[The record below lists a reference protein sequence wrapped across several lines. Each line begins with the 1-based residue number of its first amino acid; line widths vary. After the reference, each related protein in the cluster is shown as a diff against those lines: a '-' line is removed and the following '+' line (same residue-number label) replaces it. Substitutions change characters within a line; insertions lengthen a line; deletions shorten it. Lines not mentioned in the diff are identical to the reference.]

1 LTALSTYIP
10 QDRLRALARGETLPS
25 RTSGSALFVDISGF
39 TALTESLHQA
49 LGPRRG
55 AEELTRRI
63 EGVYSGLI
71 TQIELFGGNV
81 IGFAGD
87 SMLCWFD
94 DDLSLVADGELLGSY
109 IQPLA
114 AYRALACGVALQR
127 AMRAFANI
135 VLPDRSTTALTL
147 KVAIATGTAR
157 RFVVGDPK
165 IQLMDALAGTTV
177 ARTATA
183 EHLAQ
188 KGDVIIDEA
197 TANVLGDHVM
207 VQEWREDSVTRE
219 RFVVIAGLAQ
229 PIDPPVLMQ
238 LDTGYIVPEELYA
251 WVHAPL
257 VERDLAGQVS
267 FITEFRPCVVMF
279 VRFVGIDYDQDPA
292 GVQLDQFIGQLQTIA
307 VRHGGTLLQLTIG
320 DKGSYAYVN
329 FGIFSAHEDDTRR
342 AVSAAVELRQEA
354 QEWGFLQPLQ
364 IGITHGTLRVGA
376 YGGLTRKTFG
386 ALGDEVNLAARLM
399 TNAAPGEILLSSHV
413 HKAVEQYFVF
423 EPRPPVP
430 MKGKAEPVP
439 IFALTAERKQRAVRL
454 QEPNYALPMVG
465 RQAELQIIDNKL
477 DLTLADKSQVIG
489 IVAEAGMGKSRL
501 VAEVIRLAHKKGFV
515 GYGGACQSDAV
526 NTPYLAWKSIWSA
539 FFDIDPAAP
548 LKRQMRSVENLLEEY
563 APERLQAMPLLN
575 AVLDAAIPENEFTSS
590 LEPQHR
596 KSVLTALFEDCLRL
610 AAQDEPVLIVVEDVH
625 WIDALSHDLLE
636 DLSKALADCPLCFV
650 LAYRPPQITRLQA
663 PRLEALRQFTKI
675 ELHELNQAEAE
686 LAILAKLAQLYPAR
700 TGAVRTQL
708 VEKLMSRSQGNPF
721 FLEELLN
728 YLRDRGLDPRDPADL
743 ERIELPDSL
752 HALVLSRIDQL
763 SEREKTTLRVA
774 SIVGRLFR
782 AAWLTGYYPA
792 LGDVAHVKLDLDKLH
807 TLDIT
812 PLDSEPELAYL
823 FKHIVTHEVTYESLP
838 FGLRAQFHEQLA
850 RYLERQIA
858 DGAMLE
864 TALLDTLVFHY
875 TRSENKA
882 KQREYLRKAGEAAQ
896 RNFAND
902 AALEYYGQLLPLLRD
917 EREQIQIHLQRG
929 QVLELLGGFDEAEAD
944 YRAALEIAEQAQ
956 ADVDMKA
963 SAQYALG
970 KLYRLRGE
978 FPSALDWLSR
988 AREARRTMVDAA
1000 GLAQVLIETGF
1011 VLFRKGEYEQARE
1024 ALKDGLALAREVGD
1038 PLTTGKALNN
1048 LGAVAFAEGD
1058 FATARGLFEE
1068 SLALQREARNKAGI
1082 SSSLNN
1088 LGLVAQNQGDYTA
1101 ARALYQQS
1109 LALDREMGDKWGSAI
1124 TLGNLGAIAY
1134 FQGNYATAR
1143 ELHEE
1148 NLVLRRT
1155 MGDKYGIAVTIGDLG
1170 LVALSQ
1176 SDYDRARAFFEESL
1190 GFSREMGLKDILATV
1205 HINLGHVAYY
1215 LGDYAQARA
1224 LYEEGQALSKEM
1236 ASKSII
1242 ANALLA
1248 IGLVGIAEHSPEAR
1262 EKVLNSLRL
1271 RQEMGEQL
1279 PQTSSLIG
1287 LAALALQE
1295 GNARRAAQLLGAV
1308 DSALKILNA
1317 SVEGEILPFHT
1328 QTLAA
1333 VRERLGEPAFQSAWE
1348 EGSKWSLEE
1357 TVRNALQE

>member
-1 LTALSTYIP
+1 MFA
-10 QDRLRALARGETLPS
+10 
-25 RTSGSALFVDISGF
+25 DISGF

-49 LGPRRG
+49 LGSRRG
-55 AEELTRRI
+55 AEEMTRRI

-94 DDLSLVADGELLGSY
+94 ENLSLVADVESLDTSS
-109 IQPLA
+109 QPSA
-114 AYRALACGVALQR
+114 AYRALGCGVALQR

-135 VLPDRSTTALTL
+135 VLPDKSTTALTL

-157 RFVVGDPK
+157 RFVVGDPR
-165 IQLMDALAGTTV
+165 IQLMDALAGATV

-188 KGDVIIDEA
+188 KGDILMDEA
-197 TANVLGDHVM
+197 TANVLGDRVM
-207 VQEWREDSVTRE
+207 VREWREDSETRE
-219 RFVVIAGLAQ
+219 RFVVIAGLTQ
-229 PIDPPVLMQ
+229 PIDPPVLMP
-238 LDTGYIVPEELYA
+238 LDEGYIVPEELHP

-257 VERDLAGQVS
+257 VERDRAGQVS
-267 FITEFRPCVVMF
+267 FITEFRPCAVIF
-279 VRFVGIDYDQDPA
+279 VRFSGIDYDQDPA
-292 GVQLDQFIGQLQTIA
+292 GAQLDQLIRQMQTIA
-307 VRHGGTLLQLTIG
+307 LRHGGTLLQLTIG
-320 DKGSYAYVN
+320 DKGSYAYIN

-342 AVSAAVELRQEA
+342 AVSAAVELRQQA
-354 QEWGFLQPLQ
+354 QGLIFLQPLK
-364 IGITHGTLRVGA
+364 IGITQGTLRIGA
-376 YGGLTRKTFG
+376 YGGPTRKTFG
-386 ALGDEVNLAARLM
+386 ALGDDVNLAARLM
-399 TNAAPGEILLSSHV
+399 SNAAPGEILLSSHV
-413 HKAVEQYFVF
+413 HKAVEQHFVF
-423 EPRPPVP
+423 EPHPPVP

-439 IFALTAERKQRAVRL
+439 VFALTGERRQRAVRL
-454 QEPNYALPMVG
+454 QEPNYVLPMVG
-465 RQAELQIIDNKL
+465 RQAELQLLDNKL
-477 DLTLADKSQVIG
+477 DLTLAGKSQVIG
-489 IVAEAGMGKSRL
+489 IVAEAGLGKSRL

-515 GYGGACQSDAV
+515 GYGGACQSDGV
-526 NTPYLAWKSIWSA
+526 NTAYLAWKSIWSA
-539 FFDIDPAAP
+539 FFDIDPVAP

-563 APERLQAMPLLN
+563 APDRLQAMPLLRV
-575 AVLDAAIPENEFTSS
+575 VLDLDIPDNDFTSN

-596 KSVLTALFEDCLRL
+596 KSALTALFEDCLRL
-610 AAQDEPVLIVVEDVH
+610 ASKEEPILIVVEDVH
-625 WIDALSHDLLE
+625 WVDGLSHDLLE
-636 DLSKALADCPLCFV
+636 DLAKALANCPICFV

-663 PRLEALRQFTKI
+663 PRLEALPQFTKL

-686 LAILAKLAQLYPAR
+686 QAIRAKLAHLYPAR
-700 TGAVRTQL
+700 GGAVPTQL

-743 ERIELPDSL
+743 EKIELPDSL
-752 HALVLSRIDQL
+752 HTLVLSRIDQV

-792 LGDVAHVKLDLDKLH
+792 LGDIAHVKVDLDKLD

-838 FGLRAQFHEQLA
+838 FGLRAQLHEQLA
-850 RYLERQIA
+850 RYLERQIT
-858 DGAMLE
+858 DGAMPE

-875 TRSENKA
+875 TQSENKA

-896 RNFAND
+896 KNFSND
-902 AALEYYGQLLPLLRD
+902 AALEYYGQLLPLLK
-917 EREQIQIHLQRG
+917 ESKEQIQIHLQRG
-929 QVLELLGGFDEAEAD
+929 QVLELMGRFDEAEAD
-944 YRAALEIAEQAQ
+944 YRLALEIARDDA
-956 ADVDMKA
+956 ALKA

-970 KLYRLRGE
+970 KLFRMRGE
-978 FPSALDWLSR
+978 LESALEWLSQ
-988 AREARRTMVDAA
+988 AQAVRRRLENTA

-1038 PLTTGKALNN
+1038 PLITGKALNN
-1048 LGAVAFAEGD
+1048 LGAVAFAHSD
-1058 FATARGLFEE
+1058 FAAARALFEE
-1068 SLALQREARNKAGI
+1068 SLALQREAGNKAGI

-1088 LGLVAQNQGDYTA
+1088 LGLVAQNLGDYTA
-1101 ARALYQQS
+1101 ARALYEQS

-1134 FQGNYATAR
+1134 VQGNYATAR

-1148 NLVLRRT
+1148 NLVLRRA

-1176 SDYDRARAFFEESL
+1176 SDYDRARTLFEESL
-1190 GFSREMGLKDILATV
+1190 GLSREMGIKDILANV
-1205 HINLGHVAYY
+1205 HINLGHVAYH

-1224 LYEEGQALSKEM
+1224 LYEEGQALSKEI
-1236 ASKSII
+1236 ASKSIS
-1242 ANALLA
+1242 AYALLGR
-1248 IGLVGIAEHSPEAR
+1248 GLVGIAEHSPEAR
-1262 EKVLNSLRL
+1262 ENILNSLRL

-1287 LAALALQE
+1287 AAALALHE

-1308 DSALKILNA
+1308 DSALKVLNA
-1317 SVEGEILPFHT
+1317 SVEGEMLPFHT
-1328 QTLAA
+1328 QTLATA
-1333 VRERLGEPAFQSAWE
+1333 RERLGEPAFQSAWE
-1348 EGSKWSLEE
+1348 EGTKGSLEE
-1357 TVRNALQE
+1357 TVRIALEE